1 MNTYL
6 KLFAAAFFWGGT
18 FVAARM
24 LAGNAHPV
32 SAAFFRFTVASLFLL
47 LALWRSEGGL
57 PKLNLRQALAVA
69 GLGLTGILAY
79 NLFFFNG
86 LAYIEASRAALIIA
100 LNPVAITLCS
110 ALIYREP
117 LPLTRIV
124 GIPLSVL
131 GALVVITRGHPTLIL
146 TGGIGKG
153 ELLVFG
159 CVLSWTLYSIIGKTA
174 MRGLSPLAAVSWSAI
189 AGTLFLLV
197 PALFYGSFVEMW
209 SFSGL
214 DWLNIAYLGL
224 FGTVIGFFWYF
235 QGIQAIGPS
244 RAAVFINFVP
254 VNGVLLA
261 TLILGEPL
269 GLSLLGGGL
278 LVVSGAYLANA
289 PRPLFWLKP
298 KNGAG
303 KAGDPVA

>member
-1 MNTYL
+1 LKTYL

-24 LAGNAHPV
+24 LAGTAHPV
-32 SAAFFRFTVASLFLL
+32 SAAFFRFAIASLFLL
-47 LALWRSEGGL
+47 LMLIKAEGCL
-57 PKLNLRQALAVA
+57 PKLNRQQALAVA

-86 LAYIEASRAALIIA
+86 LAYIKASRAALIIA
-100 LNPVAITLCS
+100 LNPVSISLCS

-117 LPLTRIV
+117 LPLSRLI
-124 GIPLSVL
+124 GIPLSVF
-131 GALVVITRGHPTLIL
+131 GAVVVITRGQPTLIFS
-146 TGGIGKG
+146 GGIGTG
-153 ELLVFG
+153 ELLIVG
-159 CVLSWTLYSIIGKTA
+159 CVASWTLYSIIGKTA
-174 MRGLSPLAAVSWSAI
+174 MRGLSPLAAVCWSAI
-189 AGTLFLLV
+189 VGTLFLLL
-197 PALFYGSFVEMW
+197 PAAYYGSFNEMW
-209 SFSGL
+209 TFAWL

-235 QGIQAIGPS
+235 QGIQTIGPS

-261 TLILGEPL
+261 TLILGEEL
-269 GLSLLGGGL
+269 SLSLLVGGF

-289 PRPLFWLKP
+289 PRPFFWLKSSP
-298 KNGAG
+298 
-303 KAGDPVA
+303 